1 MWAVT
6 LVEEKIINYITIIIL
21 HLCSCQSQQSV
32 ESKEFYELS
41 ELLNFEDIYL
51 LRIIINYQTLLTKLV
66 WSRLLDI
73 SLVLFL
79 LFYGPRRRLSP

>member
-51 LRIIINYQTLLTKLV
+51 LRIIVRTIINILGSKRNQN
-66 WSRLLDI
+66 
-73 SLVLFL
+73 
-79 LFYGPRRRLSP
+79 

>member
-1 MWAVT
+1 M
-6 LVEEKIINYITIIIL
+6 LHKKKSLKIKTKQKHITYVSLFLKKAIIL

-51 LRIIINYQTLLTKLV
+51 LRIIVRTIINILGSKRNQN
-66 WSRLLDI
+66 
-73 SLVLFL
+73 
-79 LFYGPRRRLSP
+79 